1 MGKFRIGGHKP
12 QSVKCSGCGK
22 PGRER
27 RVGGMPHG
35 WKVFHSEENDLRF
48 FCGKQD
54 GTKILCRDCAGE
66 VK

>member
-1 MGKFRIGGHKP
+1 MEKFRIGGHKP
-12 QSVKCSGCGK
+12 KSIKCSGCGK
-22 PGRER
+22 RGRER

-35 WKVFHSEENDLRF
+35 LKALYCKEQDLRF

-66 VK
+66 VR